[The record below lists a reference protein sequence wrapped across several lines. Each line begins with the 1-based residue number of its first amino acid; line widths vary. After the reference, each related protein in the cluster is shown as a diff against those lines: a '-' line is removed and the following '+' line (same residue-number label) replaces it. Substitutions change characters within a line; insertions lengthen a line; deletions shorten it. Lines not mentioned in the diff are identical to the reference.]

1 MNPLVLTKIAKFLLI
16 GSGSAYLS
24 FASKH
29 NPMLR
34 QAFFYSLGGLIAILI
49 IVLLWDGR
57 DLVNSEPT
65 EDSLNSLL
73 TVANS
78 NRPKRQY
85 FLSNKTR
92 IELVI
97 GLVVVSVCTLIGAL

>member
-1 MNPLVLTKIAKFLLI
+1 MNLLLLTKISKFMVI

-34 QAFFYSLGGLIAILI
+34 QGFFYFLGGLIVVIV

-57 DLVNSEPT
+57 DAVNSQPI
-65 EDSLNSLL
+65 EDGLNSLL
-73 TVANS
+73 NVANNQS
-78 NRPKRQY
+78 PKRQY
-85 FLSNKTR
+85 FLSNKVR
-92 IELVI
+92 IELII
-97 GLVVVSVCTLIGAL
+97 GLAVVSVCTFIGAL

>member
-34 QAFFYSLGGLIAILI
+34 QAFFYSLGGLIAVLV

-65 EDSLNSLL
+65 EDSLSSLL
-73 TVANS
+73 SVANS
-78 NRPKRQY
+78 SQPKRQY

-97 GLVVVSVCTLIGAL
+97 GLAVVGVCTLIGAL